1 MMSQL
6 LIRIDKSLKDERDPL
21 VRAELLAR
29 KACYLARV
37 GRFAEVKQTIS
48 ELRLHFGSGQNAR
61 ITAWIMLLE
70 GISYLFENI
79 SPAALDR
86 VHRAQFLSLSMKD
99 QDLSALTSAWKAHI
113 EFEKSDFTG
122 MVRSIRIAIENATE
136 DNHDASARFSMVL
149 ADAFFLCGD
158 RAPAQAWFMQSR
170 SHALD
175 AGDQATIEALLYNR
189 AAFGVAWL
197 RAERC
202 FRQIDPEMVT
212 LMRLEVA
219 SSKNL
224 QDLTRITALS
234 HLISLCE
241 ARLCILEGS
250 YKEAIERLQAVRIQG
265 PFANYNFDQDL
276 IDLEIAYC
284 HLKLGERDQ
293 AVEHFSRSR
302 SGDLANLDID
312 DRLVAQWLRHELS
325 ASDSEFGDSN
335 EELDELNRLRLKFNS
350 ERQVLSEA
358 LQEFRVQLPTRGH

>member
-1 MMSQL
+1 MSQL
-6 LIRIDKSLKDERDPL
+6 LIRIDKSLTDASDPL

-29 KACYLARV
+29 RACYLARI
-37 GRFAEVKQTIS
+37 GRFSEVKQTIS
-48 ELRLHFGSGQNAR
+48 DLRLHFGDGQNAR
-61 ITAWIMLLE
+61 VTVWIMLLE

-86 VHRAQFLSLSMKD
+86 VNRAQFLSLAIKD
-99 QDLSALTSAWKAHI
+99 RDLSALTSAWKAHI
-113 EFEKSDFTG
+113 EFERSDFTG
-122 MVRSIRIAIENATE
+122 MVRSIRTSIENATK
-136 DNHDASARFSMVL
+136 DNHDANARLSMVL

-158 RAPAQAWFMQSR
+158 RGPAQTWFMQSR
-170 SHALD
+170 AHALN

-189 AAFGVAWL
+189 AAFSVAWL

-202 FRQIDPEMVT
+202 LGQIDPEVVV

-224 QDLTRITALS
+224 QDLTQTTALS

-250 YKEAIERLQAVRIQG
+250 YDKAIEGLQAVRNRG
-265 PFANYNFDQDL
+265 PFAAYNFDQHL

-284 HLKLGERDQ
+284 HLKLGDRDH
-293 AVEHFSRSR
+293 AAAHFGSSR

-312 DRLVAQWLRHELS
+312 DRLVAQWLRYELS
-325 ASDSEFGDSN
+325 ASDAVFGNSE
-335 EELDELNRLRLKFNS
+335 EELANLNRLRLEFNS
-350 ERQVLSEA
+350 ERRILSEA
-358 LQEFRVQLPTRGH
+358 LEEFRVQSPTRAH

>member
-1 MMSQL
+1 MSQL
-6 LIRIDKSLKDERDPL
+6 LIRIDKSLKDEIDPL

-29 KACYLARV
+29 KACYLSRV
-37 GRFAEVKQTIS
+37 GRFSEVKQAIS
-48 ELRLHFGSGQNAR
+48 DLRLQFGDGHSAR
-61 ITAWIMLLE
+61 ITVWIMLLE

-79 SPAALDR
+79 SPSALDR
-86 VHRAQFLSLSMKD
+86 VNRAQFLSLAIKD
-99 QDLSALTSAWKAHI
+99 QDLIALTSAWKAHI

-122 MVRSIRIAIENATE
+122 MVRSIRTSIENATK
-136 DNHDASARFSMVL
+136 DNHDANARLSMVL

-202 FRQIDPEMVT
+202 FREIDTEIVT

-224 QDLTRITALS
+224 QELTRITALS

-250 YKEAIERLQAVRIQG
+250 YNEAIERLQAVRIQG

-284 HLKLGERDQ
+284 HLKMGERDQ
-293 AVEHFSRSR
+293 AVAHFSRSR

-312 DRLVAQWLRHELS
+312 DRLVAQWLRYELS
-325 ASDSEFGDSN
+325 TSHSEFGNSN
-335 EELDELNRLRLKFNS
+335 EELVDLNRLRLEFNS
-350 ERQVLSEA
+350 ERRVLSEA
-358 LQEFRVQLPTRGH
+358 IQEFSVQLPARGY